1 MEVIILRKN
10 ILELGYVNSAY
21 ISFREKTIT
30 VDKLVKK
37 FGWKQIM
44 LKLFKENIDS
54 DNIEDSSLFKSYKS
68 LIGSEQKENG
78 EFVKAYKINESF
90 AVTLDANIYLF
101 HLFPKG
107 EVYTDIVP
115 WYYADSKKY
124 LGDTWWETDS
134 EILQNLNEL
143 SVIEFLSR
151 YKGYI

>member
-30 VDKLVKK
+30 VNKLVKE

-124 LGDTWWETDS
+124 LGDTWWETDA

>member
-30 VDKLVKK
+30 VDKLVKE

-54 DNIEDSSLFKSYKS
+54 DNVEDSSLFRSYNS

-107 EVYTDIVP
+107 EVYTDIIP
-115 WYYADSKKY
+115 WYYADSKNIWGIRGGKQMRKY
-124 LGDTWWETDS
+124 CKT
-134 EILQNLNEL
+134 
-143 SVIEFLSR
+143 
-151 YKGYI
+151 

>member
-30 VDKLVKK
+30 VNKLVEK
-37 FGWKQIM
+37 FGWKQLM

-54 DNIEDSSLFKSYKS
+54 DNVEDSSLFRSYNS

-124 LGDTWWETDS
+124 LGDTWWETDA

>member
-1 MEVIILRKN
+1 MEMIILRKN

-21 ISFREKTIT
+21 TSFQKKTKK
-30 VDKLVKK
+30 VDKLIEK

-54 DNIEDSSLFKSYKS
+54 DNIEDSSLFKSYKN
-68 LIGSEQKENG
+68 LINSEQKENG
-78 EFVKAYKINESF
+78 EFLKAYKINESF

-124 LGDTWWETDS
+124 LGDTWWETDE

>member
-30 VDKLVKK
+30 VNKLVEK
-37 FGWKQIM
+37 FGWKQLM

-54 DNIEDSSLFKSYKS
+54 DNVEDSSLFRSYNS

-124 LGDTWWETDS
+124 LGDTWWETDA
-134 EILQNLNEL
+134 EILQNLSEL

>member
-21 ISFREKTIT
+21 ISFREKTT
-30 VDKLVKK
+30 TMDKLVKE

>member
-21 ISFREKTIT
+21 ISFREKTTT
-30 VDKLVKK
+30 VDKLVKE